1 VELNPQD
8 QSAVRIVAQMDELF
22 AIDAQ
27 ARQERLSQED
37 RQLLRLN
44 RLSIKSH
51 AGSGRDP
58 AKLVNSSATRGAHL
72 PAPEPRK
79 RCIGG
84 SGAPIACKMAAT

>member
-44 RLSIKSH
+44 RLS
-51 AGSGRDP
+51 
-58 AKLVNSSATRGAHL
+58 
-72 PAPEPRK
+72 
-79 RCIGG
+79 
-84 SGAPIACKMAAT
+84 

>member
-8 QSAVRIVAQMDELF
+8 QSAVRIVAQMDEFF

-44 RLSIKSH
+44 RLS
-51 AGSGRDP
+51 
-58 AKLVNSSATRGAHL
+58 
-72 PAPEPRK
+72 
-79 RCIGG
+79 
-84 SGAPIACKMAAT
+84 